1 MIIKIISYV
10 LSVKVKAKNIIPII
24 ISNKPLNMG
33 FLNNAIFLLYKK
45 CIFNFNIKYYL
56 IKITCQ
62 SVSI

>member
-10 LSVKVKAKNIIPII
+10 LSVKVKAKNIIPIT
-24 ISNKPLNMG
+24 ISNKPLKMG
-33 FLNNAIFLLYKK
+33 FLNNVIFLLYKK

>member
-24 ISNKPLNMG
+24 ISNKPLKMG
-33 FLNNAIFLLYKK
+33 FLNNVIFLLYKK

-62 SVSI
+62 CVSV